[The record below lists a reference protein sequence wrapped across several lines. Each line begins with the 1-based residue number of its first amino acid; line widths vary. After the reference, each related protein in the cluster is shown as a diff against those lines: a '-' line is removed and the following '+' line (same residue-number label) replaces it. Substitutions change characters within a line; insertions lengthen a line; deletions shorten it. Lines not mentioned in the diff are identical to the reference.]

1 MRKYALAA
9 AVLVMGCWQSG
20 YAESDKSQLA
30 DLRARLPQDEAIYF
44 LLPDRFENAD
54 RSNDKGGLHGN
65 RLQTGYD
72 PSSKAF
78 FHGGDLKGVNRRL
91 DYIQSLG
98 MTAIWVAPI
107 FKNKPVQGPEGDESA
122 GYHGYWITDFTKPDP
137 HFGTEADF
145 KALVAAAHAWGMKV
159 YMDIVANHTAD
170 VIRYRE
176 CPDNVCVYRSR
187 ADYPY
192 SRHLGVSGT
201 PINDGFAGDNVVTQ
215 ENFSHLTRP
224 DYAYT
229 PYIPKGEEKAKVPDW
244 LNDPIYYHN
253 RGNSTF
259 DGESSTM
266 GDFSGL
272 DDLMTE
278 NPRVI
283 KGMIE
288 IYAAWIEKYGIDGF
302 RVDTEQHVNPSFWQ
316 AFVPAMM
323 KKAAAQ
329 GIPNFHIFGEVGMDG
344 VETERTA
351 RHSRE
356 DGMRYMLDYPF
367 AIAVRQVLAGNGGT
381 DILAKLFA
389 DDVLYD
395 GGVETAMRLPTFV
408 SNHDQGRLGYYIRQ
422 AFPHASDNEV
432 MKRVILAHAML
443 FTLRG
448 VPVVYYGDEQGF
460 AGTGGDQASRED
472 MFASKVSLY
481 NSETRIG
488 THATTVQSSFNPEHP
503 LFVTIENLAKLRQ
516 KYTALSRGKQIVR
529 NYAKTPGLFAV
540 SRIDPVDGTEIIIA
554 FNTSTLALT
563 TNVEADPR
571 SISFSGLHGVCP
583 VKPVAPGSL
592 TVTLAPLDFIICKA
606 EVKS

>member
-1 MRKYALAA
+1 MRICVLAA
-9 AVLVMGCWQSG
+9 AALVLGCWQG
-20 YAESDKSQLA
+20 VCAEPDTAQLTK
-30 DLRARLPQDEAIYF
+30 LRARLPQDEAIYF

-54 RSNDKGGLHGN
+54 TRNDRGGLQGD

-72 PSSKAF
+72 PTSKAF
-78 FHGGDLKGVNRRL
+78 FHGGDLKGVIRRL
-91 DYIQSLG
+91 DYIQALG

-107 FKNKPVQGPEGDESA
+107 FKNKPVQGPVGDESA

-145 KALVAAAHAWGMKV
+145 KALVNAAHTRGMKV

-176 CPDNVCVYRSR
+176 CPDNACVYRSR

-192 SRHLGVSGT
+192 SRQLGPHGM
-201 PINDGFAGDNVVTQ
+201 PINTGFLGDGIATE
-215 ENFSHLTRP
+215 ENFSRLTRS

-229 PYIPKGEEKAKVPDW
+229 PYIPKGEEHVKVPDW

-283 KGMIE
+283 KGMID
-288 IYAAWIEKYGIDGF
+288 IYAAWIDKYGIDGF

-323 KKAAAQ
+323 AKAASR
-329 GIPNFHIFGEVGMDG
+329 GIANFHIFGEVGMDG
-344 VETERTA
+344 VEVDRTA

-381 DILAKLFA
+381 DILARLFA
-389 DDVLYD
+389 DDVLYE
-395 GGVETAMRLPTFV
+395 GGSETAMRLPAFV
-408 SNHDQGRLGYYIRQ
+408 SNHDQGRLGWFIRQ
-422 AFPHASDNEV
+422 AFPHAPDDEV
-432 MKRVILAHAML
+432 LKRVILAHAML

-472 MFASKVSLY
+472 MFASKVALY
-481 NSETRIG
+481 NSETLIG
-488 THATTVQSSFNPEHP
+488 THANTTESNFNLKHP
-503 LFVTIENLAKLRQ
+503 LYVAIENLAKLRL
-516 KYTALSRGKQIVR
+516 KYAALSRGVQIVR
-529 NYAKTPGLFAV
+529 NYEKVPGLFAV
-540 SRIDPVDGTEIIIA
+540 SRIDPADGTEIVIA
-554 FNTSTLALT
+554 FNTSKTPIAA
-563 TNVEADPR
+563 NVEIDAK
-571 SISFSGLHGVCP
+571 SATFSSLYGRCP
-583 VKPVAPGSL
+583 VRASAPGSL
-592 TVTLAPLDFIICKA
+592 SVSLAPLDFVICKA
-606 EVKS
+606 EGQK